1 MTLSSL
7 SIWRRKE
14 FVLSWMSVGIC
25 HGLGIHLELTWSFGL
40 KISSEV
46 MGLPAK
52 YTFVWKSLVKREKES
67 GIFLLGRRGTG
78 MNFNPSPMMFLR
90 EPGTWVCGRVRSCM
104 VILDGREW

>member
-1 MTLSSL
+1 M
-7 SIWRRKE
+7 
-14 FVLSWMSVGIC
+14 
-25 HGLGIHLELTWSFGL
+25 
-40 KISSEV
+40 
-46 MGLPAK
+46 
-52 YTFVWKSLVKREKES
+52 KREKES